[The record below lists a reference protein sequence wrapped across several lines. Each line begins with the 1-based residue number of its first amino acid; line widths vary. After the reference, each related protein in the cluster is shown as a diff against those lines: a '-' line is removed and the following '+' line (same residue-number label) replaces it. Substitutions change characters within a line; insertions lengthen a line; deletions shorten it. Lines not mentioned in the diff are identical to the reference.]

1 MAIIARYNRRVNAW
15 FPALLLLAALPSAGA
30 VAPPAAAAADDALV
44 QRVQALLKDANNN
57 IWSPQFRSLGSQ
69 YPAPEA
75 TFFSQTVRKAC
86 GSELA
91 LTGSFYCPDERK
103 IYFDLALLQQLAG
116 QPGESADDAAIAY
129 LVGHELG
136 HHVQSLLG
144 TTALVAQARSRS
156 SAAVSARTW
165 MVAELQA
172 DCYAGIW
179 LGSAIKRG
187 IIPPGRALP
196 AVLDAAAAISQS
208 ANAHLPPGTRSA
220 DPVLTYGTAPQRLAW
235 LQRGADAGTING
247 CDTFGAESSGKL

>member
-1 MAIIARYNRRVNAW
+1 M
-15 FPALLLLAALPSAGA
+15 
-30 VAPPAAAAADDALV
+30 
-44 QRVQALLKDANNN
+44 QRVQALLGDANGT
-57 IWSPQFRSLGSQ
+57 WSQQFKSLGSQ
-69 YPAPEA
+69 YSAPAT

-86 GSELA
+86 GAEVA

-103 IYFDLALLQQLAG
+103 IYFDLAA
-116 QPGESADDAAIAY
+116 SAADDGALAY

-156 SAAVSARTW
+156 SPARSARTW

-187 IIPPGRALP
+187 VIHPGGELS
-196 AVLDAAAAISQS
+196 AVLDTAAAVSRS
-208 ANAHLPPGTRSA
+208 ANAQLPAGAQAP
-220 DPVLTYGTAPQRLAW
+220 DPVLTYGTAPQRLTW
-235 LQRGADAGTING
+235 LQRGIDGGSINQ